1 MENRSYTNDDAV
13 KEDEEIKRRNHS
25 AINDLFKVLNMIKGY
40 EVSYS
45 SSANGKML
53 VSYEGQL
60 YMLSIEQITGADG
73 LCVADQF
80 RQYQFLLN
88 D

>member
-1 MENRSYTNDDAV
+1 MENGGYIDNNTVR
-13 KEDEEIKRRNHS
+13 EDEEIKRRNHS

-73 LCVADQF
+73 LCVIDQF
-80 RQYQFLLN
+80 KKYKFLLN